1 MKWYNCLPSHPL
13 NGCDLL
19 MCSLFRLL
27 IGSLGAAVIIIVQ
40 SHQSK
45 RNRMV
50 ISLVIHQLEGWWE
63 TISQTISL
71 DKALSHQTVWACK
84 GDHLWLE
91 IDWTGY
97 LFWGEAKQLHFG
109 WTDCIALNM
118 LQSIWMSTTRLR
130 GDSLQ
135 QGTQLNWL
143 CSVYLNARLPRIY
156 VILQFSCKPAA
167 TL

>member
-63 TISQTISL
+63 TISQVSL

-84 GDHLWLE
+84 GDHSWLE

-118 LQSIWMSTTRLR
+118 LQSIWMSATRLR

>member
-1 MKWYNCLPSHPL
+1 MKWYNRLPSHPL

-63 TISQTISL
+63 TISQVSL

-84 GDHLWLE
+84 GDHSWLE

-118 LQSIWMSTTRLR
+118 LQSIWMSATRLR

>member
-50 ISLVIHQLEGWWE
+50 ISLVIHQLEGWWK
-63 TISQTISL
+63 TISQVSL
-71 DKALSHQTVWACK
+71 DKALSHQTVWAFK
-84 GDHLWLE
+84 GDHSWLE

-97 LFWGEAKQLHFG
+97 LFWGKAKQLHFG

-118 LQSIWMSTTRLR
+118 LQSIWMSATRLR

-143 CSVYLNARLPRIY
+143 CSVYLNARLPKIY

>member
-50 ISLVIHQLEGWWE
+50 ISLVIHQLEGWWK
-63 TISQTISL
+63 TISQVSL

-84 GDHLWLE
+84 GDHSWLE

-118 LQSIWMSTTRLR
+118 LQSIWMSATRLR

-156 VILQFSCKPAA
+156 VILQFGCKPAA